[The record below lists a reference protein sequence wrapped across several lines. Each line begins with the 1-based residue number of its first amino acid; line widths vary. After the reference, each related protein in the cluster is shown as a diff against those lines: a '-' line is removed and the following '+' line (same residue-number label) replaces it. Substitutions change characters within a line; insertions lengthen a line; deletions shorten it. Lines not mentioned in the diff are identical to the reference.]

1 MRRFLRETIDDAII
15 PRVVRRTSEGRW
27 EFVTDPAEAA
37 DLLPPPPPPLSVLA
51 LGGPSTAGAG
61 LEVRVD
67 AFPQLVGRNFAA
79 GRDSDPVVHNL
90 AHVDFGGLGGAV
102 GQIGTACVE
111 EVVRLTNGDGTV
123 TSPPAGLFPYY
134 DVILLEQSLP
144 SSASFLRD
152 VRARF
157 PSAVVVYVDLRGLT
171 HEGLAQLGG
180 DGHSDEFRAALE
192 GQNVRVVST
201 ELGYGSNLDAGSFTA
216 IVEIAEE
223 DDEEEDGIGNNYK
236 GAGLVHHTVLNRR
249 GQDFVAGLIGRVLDE
264 ELPGP
269 EGRIRLREE
278 AAARAAAVAERQE
291 FGVSSEG
298 NTEEEEGEGEQRQV
312 VDLLPLSSPARN
324 ANTWIT
330 RQCNELATSVANRP
344 LRILSV
350 GGSNT
355 YGVGLDPHHRTA
367 LSYPHVVGSARPGST
382 VVNVATPSTDA
393 GHYMSGP
400 MYPSMCIQSMVEKA
414 ERRQMD
420 GVAKEEDVAAAE
432 GGVNGSERDGGT
444 EYDVILV
451 EFSNN
456 GLEVSSKRPRII
468 ALAWMQHFNNMH
480 SILHR
485 NYSLSLGSQCAFSCI
500 PPSRPY
506 KNRAS
511 VVSFVVFADAIPILS
526 SFTSNFGP
534 YLTTVVANQ

>member
-15 PRVVRRTSEGRW
+15 PRVVRRTSGGRW

-111 EVVRLTNGDGTV
+111 EVVRLANGDDAV
-123 TSPPAGLFPYY
+123 TSPPAGLDPYY

-223 DDEEEDGIGNNYK
+223 DDDEEEEDRIGNNYK

-278 AAARAAAVAERQE
+278 AAARATAVAERLE
-291 FGVSSEG
+291 FGVSHEG
-298 NTEEEEGEGEQRQV
+298 NTEEEGEGEGEQRQV

-420 GVAKEEDVAAAE
+420 GVAKEEYVAAAE

-444 EYDVILV
+444 EYDAILV

-468 ALAWMQHFNNMH
+468 VFCLDAVLIHIHIYIYTWLAFRLPVGCSYQ
-480 SILHR
+480 S
-485 NYSLSLGSQCAFSCI
+485 A
-500 PPSRPY
+500 PPR
-506 KNRAS
+506 
-511 VVSFVVFADAIPILS
+511 SFQAAPATPKDQV
-526 SFTSNFGP
+526 
-534 YLTTVVANQ
+534 